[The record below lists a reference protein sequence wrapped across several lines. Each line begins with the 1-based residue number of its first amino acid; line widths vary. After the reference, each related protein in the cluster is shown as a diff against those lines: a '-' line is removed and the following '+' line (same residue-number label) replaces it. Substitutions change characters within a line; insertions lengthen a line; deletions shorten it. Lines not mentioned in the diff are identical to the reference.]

1 MRCLTFS
8 DLSLG
13 SEFAG
18 GWRGR
23 EQQCVELSL
32 SLFRCCRPDL
42 PLAPLLPL
50 MGQEGTGKRGGES
63 ERQSGRQSQSLSD
76 CPGVQLRNKLP
87 FSLVAEEKQRRVT
100 LLCQIFSRERKK
112 KKKACVTLQND
123 GAESLT
129 ATRRK
134 HVNALTDA
142 CYIEQL

>member
-13 SEFAG
+13 SEFAA
-18 GWRGR
+18 GWWGR

-32 SLFRCCRPDL
+32 SLFRRCRPDL

-76 CPGVQLRNKLP
+76 CPGVQLRNKLL

-100 LLCQIFSRERKK
+100 LLCQIFSGES